1 MSKGYCSTVVVIKP
15 SGVLN
20 ASNAK
25 DFQTQM
31 VSALKSEQVEGL
43 VVDLEQVELVDS
55 ATLASM
61 VTALKAA
68 QASSKGFS
76 LRSVPPSIRIV
87 LELTQLD
94 RAFEIVDRSGQAVPQ
109 AA

>member
-1 MSKGYCSTVVVIKP
+1 MSKGHCSTVVVIKP

-31 VSALKSEQVEGL
+31 VSTLKSEQVEGL
-43 VVDLEQVELVDS
+43 VVDMERVELVDS
-55 ATLASM
+55 ATLASLI
-61 VTALKAA
+61 TALKAA
-68 QASSKGFS
+68 QATNKRFS

-94 RAFEIVDRSGQAVPQ
+94 RAFEIMDASGETVLQ